1 MNYQVTGKIT
11 MNDGCGSCKLSKKR
25 FSCMK
30 TVRHNSFERL
40 TLFLVL
46 IFLSLSV
53 VPLEAFAL
61 SPEDLVIV
69 YNLNMPESKA
79 VASYYAKKRK
89 VPISNL
95 VGVDVPVS
103 ERMPRSDFEKRLIP
117 PVLAVAKRLKDG
129 GKDPAILLVYG
140 IPLAVKDPVDTE
152 PDKALM
158 AFVEGKVKE
167 YTDLVV
173 QMIRE
178 LDHLIDEND
187 PTAVQPKHLMK
198 TYSPEDVL
206 KMARESLNRALQY
219 LKECQTTKDNKK
231 KILRV
236 SSLII
241 RLAGTSLATKIFV
254 GKMLKEEKKT
264 QELFRSQELLKW
276 NAVLKS
282 ELLERSFWGTP
293 PEKAIETATA
303 VRFVNGIIG
312 ELKFWDEVKRVY
324 EERKTSASVDS
335 ELTLMMVGSYQ
346 LAQWLPNPFHARYDS
361 LPSIK
366 GIRAKTLMVGRLD
379 GPTHEIAK
387 RLVDDAMAT
396 EKVGLKG
403 IFYIDARGLPNNDA
417 SPYSWYDRHL
427 INLYNIL
434 KDKASIEVV
443 IDKAP
448 ELFPVG
454 ACPNAALYC
463 GWYSLG
469 NYVDSF
475 RWQKGAVG
483 FHVASGEASTLRE
496 KESNVWCKR
505 MIEEGVAATLGPVE
519 EPYLLSFPL
528 PDHFFP
534 LLMSGKIPLLEVYF
548 MTTPHISWRQIL
560 IGDPLYT
567 PFRNNPAI
575 PLPRKKGQG
584 SKGIG
589 K

>member
-1 MNYQVTGKIT
+1 
-11 MNDGCGSCKLSKKR
+11 
-25 FSCMK
+25 MK
-30 TVRHNSFERL
+30 TVRHYSFGRL
-40 TLFLVL
+40 TFFLVL

-79 VASYYAKKRK
+79 VTSYYAKKRK

-103 ERMPRSDFEKRLIP
+103 ERMLRSDFEKKLIP
-117 PVLAVAKRLKDG
+117 PALTMVKRLKAM
-129 GKDPAILLVYG
+129 GKDPAILLVYV

-187 PTAVQPKHLMK
+187 PTAAEPKHLMK
-198 TYSPEDVL
+198 AYSSKDGL
-206 KMARESLNRALQY
+206 KMARESLNLGLQY
-219 LKECQTTKDNKK
+219 LKESQTTKDNEK

-236 SSLII
+236 SSLLM
-241 RLAGTSLATKIFV
+241 RLAGTSLATKAFV
-254 GKMLKEEKKT
+254 GKSLKEEKKA
-264 QELFRSQELLKW
+264 QELFKSQELVKW

-282 ELLERSFWGTP
+282 ELLERSFWGIP
-293 PEKAIETATA
+293 PEKALETATA

-324 EERKTSASVDS
+324 EEGKTSASVDS
-335 ELTLMMVGSYQ
+335 ELTLMMVQ

-361 LPSIK
+361 LLSIN
-366 GIRAKTLMVGRLD
+366 GIRGKTLMVGRLD
-379 GPTHEIAK
+379 GPTPEIAK
-387 RLVDDAMAT
+387 RLVDDAVAT
-396 EKVGLKG
+396 EEVGLKG
-403 IFYIDARGLPNNDA
+403 IFYIDARGLANNDA
-417 SPYSWYDRHL
+417 STYSSYDRHL
-427 INLYNIL
+427 INLCKIL
-434 KDKASIEVV
+434 KEKASIEVV
-443 IDKAP
+443 IDNAP

-505 MIEEGVAATLGPVE
+505 MIEEGVGATLGPVE

-548 MTTPHISWRQIL
+548 RTTPHISWRQIL
-560 IGDPLYT
+560 VGDPLYT

-575 PLPRKKGQG
+575 PLPKEKDTKSPSR
-584 SKGIG
+584 S
-589 K
+589 

>member
-1 MNYQVTGKIT
+1 
-11 MNDGCGSCKLSKKR
+11 
-25 FSCMK
+25 MK
-30 TVRHNSFERL
+30 TVRRNSFGRL

-53 VPLEAFAL
+53 VPSEAFAL

-69 YNLNMPESKA
+69 YNLNMPGSKE
-79 VASYYAKKRK
+79 VADYYAKKRK

-95 VGVDVPVS
+95 VGADVPVS
-103 ERMPRSDFEKRLIP
+103 EGMLRSDFEKSLTP
-117 PVLAVAKRLKDG
+117 PVLAVVERLKDK

-140 IPLAVKDPVDTE
+140 IPLAVKDPVDIK
-152 PDKALM
+152 PDKTFM

-167 YTDLVV
+167 HADLVV

-178 LDHLIDEND
+178 LDYLIDEND
-187 PTAVQPKHLMK
+187 PTDAQPKRLMEA
-198 TYSPEDVL
+198 YSAKDVL
-206 KMARESLNRALQY
+206 KMARESLNRGLQY
-219 LKECQTTKDNKK
+219 LKKSQTTKENREDF
-231 KILRV
+231 LRV
-236 SSLII
+236 ASLSM
-241 RLAGTSLATKIFV
+241 RLAGTSLATKAFV
-254 GKMLKEEKKT
+254 GKILKEEKKA

-276 NAVLKS
+276 NAILKS
-282 ELLERSFWGTP
+282 ELLEKSFWGIV
-293 PEKAIETATA
+293 PEKAFETATA
-303 VRFVNGIIG
+303 VRFINGIIG

-324 EERKTSASVDS
+324 EEGKTSASVDS
-335 ELTLMMVGSYQ
+335 ELILIMVGPYQ
-346 LAQWLPNPFHARYDS
+346 RAQWLPNPFHARYDS

-366 GIRAKTLMVGRLD
+366 RIRAKTLMVGRLD

-387 RLVDDAMAT
+387 RLVDDAVAT

-403 IFYIDARGLPNNDA
+403 IFYIDARGLANNDA
-417 SPYSWYDRHL
+417 SAYSWYDRHL
-427 INLYNIL
+427 INLYNIV
-434 KDKASIEVV
+434 KDKASMEVV
-443 IDKAP
+443 IDKTP
-448 ELFPVG
+448 ELFPVE

-483 FHVASGEASTLRE
+483 FHVASGEASTLRRE
-496 KESNVWCKR
+496 ESNVWCKR
-505 MIEEGVAATLGPVE
+505 MIEEGVGATLGPVE

-548 MTTPHISWRQIL
+548 RTIPYVSWRQIL

-567 PFRNNPAI
+567 PFKKNPAI
-575 PLPRKKGQG
+575 PLPKKKETKDPSRSEGTR
-584 SKGIG
+584 G
-589 K
+589 KDPA

>member
-1 MNYQVTGKIT
+1 MAVVLVNSPG
-11 MNDGCGSCKLSKKR
+11 KR

-30 TVRHNSFERL
+30 TVRHNSFGRL
-40 TLFLVL
+40 ILFLVL

-53 VPLEAFAL
+53 VPSEAFAL

-79 VASYYAKKRK
+79 VATYYAKKRN

-103 ERMPRSDFEKRLIP
+103 EGMLRSDFEKKLIP
-117 PVLAVAKRLKDG
+117 PALAVVKRLKDG

-140 IPLAVKDPVDTE
+140 IPLAVKDPVDIK

-178 LDHLIDEND
+178 LDHLIDENV
-187 PTAVQPKHLMK
+187 PTAAQPKHLMK
-198 TYSPEDVL
+198 AYSPEDVL
-206 KMARESLNRALQY
+206 KMARESLNRGLQY
-219 LKECQTTKDNKK
+219 LKESQTTEDNKK

-241 RLAGTSLATKIFV
+241 RLAGTSLAAKAFV
-254 GKMLKEEKKT
+254 GKILKEEKKA

-282 ELLERSFWGTP
+282 ELLERSFWGIV
-293 PEKAIETATA
+293 PEKALETATA
-303 VRFVNGIIG
+303 QRFVNGVIG

-324 EERKTSASVDS
+324 EEGKTSVSVDS
-335 ELTLMMVGSYQ
+335 ELTLMMVGPYQ
-346 LAQWLPNPFHARYDS
+346 RAQWLPNPFHARYDT
-361 LPSIK
+361 LPFIER
-366 GIRAKTLMVGRLD
+366 IRGKTLMVGRLD
-379 GPTHEIAK
+379 GPTPEIAK
-387 RLVDDAMAT
+387 RLVDDDVAT

-403 IFYIDARGLPNNDA
+403 IFYIDARGLANNDA
-417 SPYSWYDRHL
+417 SAYSWYDRHL

-434 KDKASIEVV
+434 KDKSSMEVV
-443 IDKAP
+443 IDKTP
-448 ELFPVG
+448 ELFPVE

-548 MTTPHISWRQIL
+548 RTIPHISWRQIL

-567 PFRNNPAI
+567 PFRKKPAI
-575 PLPRKKGQG
+575 LLPRKKGQG

>member
-1 MNYQVTGKIT
+1 
-11 MNDGCGSCKLSKKR
+11 
-25 FSCMK
+25 MK
-30 TVRHNSFERL
+30 TVRHNSFGKL
-40 TLFLVL
+40 TLFLIL

-53 VPLEAFAL
+53 VALEAFAL

-103 ERMPRSDFEKRLIP
+103 ERMLRSDFEKRLIP
-117 PVLAVAKRLKDG
+117 PALAVVKRLKDG

-140 IPLAVKDPVDTE
+140 IPLAVKDPVDIK

-178 LDHLIDEND
+178 LDHLIHEND
-187 PTAVQPKHLMK
+187 PTAAQPKHLMK
-198 TYSPEDVL
+198 AYSPGDVL
-206 KMARESLNRALQY
+206 KMARESLHRGLQY
-219 LKECQTTKDNKK
+219 LKESQTTKDNKK

-241 RLAGTSLATKIFV
+241 RLAGTSLATKAFV
-254 GKMLKEEKKT
+254 GKMLKEEKKA

-282 ELLERSFWGTP
+282 ELLERSFWGIP
-293 PEKAIETATA
+293 PEKALETATA

-324 EERKTSASVDS
+324 EEGKTSASVDS
-335 ELTLMMVGSYQ
+335 ELTLMMVGPYQ

-361 LPSIK
+361 LLSIK
-366 GIRAKTLMVGRLD
+366 GIRGKTLMVGRLD
-379 GPTHEIAK
+379 GPTPETAK

-396 EKVGLKG
+396 EEVGLKG
-403 IFYIDARGLPNNDA
+403 IFYIDARGLTNNDGTH
-417 SPYSWYDRHL
+417 SRYSWYERHL
-427 INLYNIL
+427 INLYKIL
-434 KDKASIEVV
+434 KEKASIEVV
-443 IDKAP
+443 IDNAP
-448 ELFPVG
+448 EPFPVG

-475 RWQKGAVG
+475 TWQKGAVG

-534 LLMSGKIPLLEVYF
+534 LLTSGKIPLLEVYF
-548 MTTPHISWRQIL
+548 RTTPHISWRQIL

-575 PLPRKKGQG
+575 PLPKKKETKDPSRSEGPG
-584 SKGIG
+584 GTSLG
-589 K
+589 